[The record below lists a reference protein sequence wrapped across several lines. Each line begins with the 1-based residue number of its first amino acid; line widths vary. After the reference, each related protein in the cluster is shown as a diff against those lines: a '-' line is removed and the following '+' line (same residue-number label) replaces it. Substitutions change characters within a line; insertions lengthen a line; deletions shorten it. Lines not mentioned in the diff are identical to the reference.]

1 MRLFLLGALCWTAFA
16 QQDDV
21 IQRAMR
27 DELKRSMTL
36 KLTNLDPPYFI
47 DYDLSDVREFA
58 ASASLGGL
66 ISTTETHFRQ
76 PRVHVRV
83 GDYKFDNT
91 NYVGSAF
98 NFGPRYDLRLPLE
111 DSYAVLRQDFWL
123 ATDSAYKSALE
134 AIARKRAALKNI
146 SVSEALPDFSLAQPF
161 KLIEPAPVDALP
173 ADAWNG
179 RIRSLSAEFSK
190 YPQLKVSGAEVT
202 LVNGIHYYLNSEGTE
217 LRVREDVAVVRMRA
231 YAQAGDGMLMRDS
244 VVYQTHDPKS
254 LPSEAEMAKAASELA
269 TRVIAMTNAP
279 VGENY
284 SGPVLFEGMAGAQL
298 FAEVFGRNLALT
310 RKPVLEPGQPGS
322 IPSSDLE
329 GRIGARVMP
338 EFFNIVDDPTRKD
351 WKGAPLLGVYAADD
365 EGVPAAPLAIVE
377 KGIFKR
383 YELTRQPMRGF
394 SGSNGHARLSGN
406 FGAKAAVPGN
416 LLVTATETS
425 PVSDLKKKLIEMCQ
439 QRQKPYGII
448 VRKMDFP
455 SSASV
460 EEARRII
467 GGNQASGSKV
477 SLPLVAYRVY
487 PDGHEE
493 MVRGLKFRGLNV
505 RSFKDILAAG
515 DDSNV
520 FNYMEN
526 GAPFALMG
534 LGSEFSEVSVVA
546 PSILIDDLEMLKIED
561 ELPKLPVVASPTLSS
576 SSALR

>member
-1 MRLFLLGALCWTAFA
+1 VRLFLLGALCSAAFA
-16 QQDDV
+16 QQDDT

-36 KLTNLDPPYFI
+36 RLTNLDAPYFI

-66 ISTTETHFRQ
+66 ISTSEQHFRQ

-91 NYVGSAF
+91 NYVGSGF

-123 ATDSAYKSALE
+123 ATDSSYKSALE
-134 AIARKRAALKNI
+134 AVARKRAALKNI
-146 SVSEALPDFSLAQPF
+146 SVSEALPDFASSKPF
-161 KLIEPAPVDALP
+161 KLIEPLGSTSIESDL
-173 ADAWNG
+173 WNA
-179 RIRSLSAEFSK
+179 RVRSVSGEFAK
-190 YPQLKVSGAEVT
+190 FPRLKASGAEVT
-202 LVNGIHYYLNSEGTE
+202 IVNGIHYYMNSEGTDI
-217 LRVREDVAVVRMRA
+217 RMHDDMAVVRVRA

-244 VVYQTHDPKS
+244 IVYETHDAKK
-254 LPSEAEMAKAASELA
+254 LPSEAEMAKAANELA
-269 TRVIAMTNAP
+269 TRVVAMAGAP
-279 VGENY
+279 MGENY
-284 SGPVLFEGMAGAQL
+284 SGPVLFEGIAGAQL

-322 IPSSDLE
+322 VPTSELE

-338 EFFNIVDDPTRKD
+338 EFFSITDDPTKTE
-351 WKGAPLLGVYAADD
+351 WKGKPLLGAYAADD
-365 EGVPAAPLAIVE
+365 EGVPPVPLNIVE
-377 KGIFKR
+377 KGIFKH

-394 SGSNGHARLSGN
+394 SGSNGHARLGGN
-406 FGAKAAVPGN
+406 FGAKVAVPGN
-416 LLVTATETS
+416 LLISATETS
-425 PVSDLKKKLIEMCQ
+425 SVSDLKKKLIEMCQ
-439 QRQKPYGII
+439 QREKPYGII

-460 EEARRII
+460 DEARRIL
-467 GGNQASGSKV
+467 GGNQGGGAQV

-493 MVRGLKFRGLNV
+493 LIRGLKFRGLNV

-515 DDSNV
+515 DDTNV
-520 FNYMEN
+520 FDYMEN

-534 LGSEFSEVSVVA
+534 VGNEFSEVSVVA
-546 PSILIDDLEMLKIED
+546 PSILIDDLEMLKIEE
-561 ELPKLPVVASPTLSS
+561 ELPKLPVVPSPLVS
-576 SSALR
+576 SSASR